1 VATGGLEGL
10 NGILLIE
17 RQMTILELL
26 DALWTRCH
34 EQRVLRAEEAR
45 KWMDKT
51 TRDYRQWTPYAEG
64 LIKAR
69 DRAAKQ
75 QQVVAIV
82 SKYIDAVSNYYL
94 SLSNTNY
101 L

>member
-1 VATGGLEGL
+1 
-10 NGILLIE
+10 
-17 RQMTILELL
+17 MTILKLL

-45 KWMDKT
+45 KRIDRN
-51 TRDYRQWTPYAEG
+51 TRDYQRWTPYAEG

-82 SKYIDAVSNYYL
+82 SKYIDAVSDCYL
-94 SLSNTNY
+94 CLYNTNY